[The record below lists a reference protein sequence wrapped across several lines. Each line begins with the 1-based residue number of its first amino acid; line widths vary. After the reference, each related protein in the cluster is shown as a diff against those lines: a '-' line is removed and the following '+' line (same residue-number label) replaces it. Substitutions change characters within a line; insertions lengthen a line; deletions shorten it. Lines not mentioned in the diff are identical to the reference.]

1 MPIYS
6 DSEQL
11 YAVMR
16 RVFAE
21 VSKRPAAIESF
32 TRSNLVVRLTLTEPD
47 AEVLLDG
54 RQPPLEVFFGT
65 RPGKADLDLRM
76 ETEVLHAVWSGQRR
90 LRDAI
95 FGGQIQTSGSLFNA
109 MNLVDLFREAE
120 EAYSRI
126 LASDS
131 DGRDA
136 M

>member
-76 ETEVLHAVWSGQRR
+76 ETEVLHAVWSGQRK